1 MPRSGASQLLIHA
14 VGPDWSWV
22 TADAA
27 GQVLV
32 RGRCDPATPDW
43 PTDLPTRVLVDARV
57 CTPLLLELPE
67 LSGAR
72 LDQAL
77 RWAAEEYLAGA
88 ADEEHVV
95 AAGRTP
101 DGRTR
106 CVVVADARMD
116 ALLAQLNGLEVRSLC
131 PDALCLPWSA
141 DQISLA
147 AEADSVLMRWGE
159 WQFGGFD
166 QDTAAEVLGTV
177 LPAEAERVWLGGERP
192 PALRDESFSL
202 GQNSRREGLMDAML
216 PAALDA
222 PVNLLSGRW
231 RPRDGSGHWK
241 TWRWA
246 AALAATVV
254 LVAGATPL
262 LERQMLR
269 SEAAALQVEIDQRF
283 SQAFPGL
290 TPAGRHREL
299 AERELARL
307 RFGQSAGL
315 LDLMHRTAP
324 VLAGQADLVVE
335 GLSFRDGQLEL
346 RVRAADVAGLD
357 ELERRLRSLNLN
369 AALQSASLDGQGAS
383 GRLRV
388 SEQGR

>member
-14 VGPDWSWV
+14 VGPLWSWITV
-22 TADAA
+22 DAA
-27 GQVLV
+27 GQVLS
-32 RGRCDPATPDW
+32 RGQCDPVKPDW
-43 PTDLPTRVLVDARV
+43 PTDLVTRVLVDARV

-106 CVVVADARMD
+106 CVVIAEARMG
-116 ALLAQLNGLEVRSLC
+116 ALLNQLDGLKLRSLS

-141 DQISLA
+141 GQISLA
-147 AEADSVLMRWGE
+147 AQADSVLMRWGD
-159 WQFGGFD
+159 WDFGGFD
-166 QDTAAEVLGTV
+166 QDTATEVLATV
-177 LPAEAERVWLGGERP
+177 LPAEADRVWLGGEQP
-192 PALRDESFSL
+192 PALQ
-202 GQNSRREGLMDAML
+202 GQPVRVAQERLIDALL
-216 PAALDA
+216 PGAVDA

-231 RPRDGSGHWK
+231 RPRDGSGHWAG
-241 TWRWA
+241 WRWA
-246 AALAATVV
+246 AALAAAVV
-254 LVAGATPL
+254 LVAGATPW
-262 LERQMLR
+262 LERHLLR
-269 SEAAALQVEIDQRF
+269 SEAAALQTEIDQRF

-357 ELERRLRSLNLN
+357 ELESRLRSLNLN

-388 SEQGR
+388 TEQSR